1 VHFSRPD
8 TICSLTL
15 LLAYSN
21 LLAEKAQE
29 QITVPQHLS
38 SPTKQQRMARKRKRK
53 KNRLKSLLLFIVT
66 PVFVWL
72 LAFVVWFYWNSITL
86 LFRQGELPPKAR
98 PKAARKIDQSD
109 PADKGVKERIS
120 DEERKKLDEILK
132 KQVQ

>member
-1 VHFSRPD
+1 
-8 TICSLTL
+8 
-15 LLAYSN
+15 
-21 LLAEKAQE
+21 
-29 QITVPQHLS
+29 
-38 SPTKQQRMARKRKRK
+38 MARQRKRK

-132 KQVQ
+132 KQAQ